1 MKPPVFPTTMA
12 NDVFTN
18 LTSALTQV
26 RNIGLASDW
35 TTDDFRSLTGAPA
48 RKTLKIEHLDW
59 LRI

>member
-1 MKPPVFPTTMA
+1 MA

-35 TTDDFRSLTGAPA
+35 TTDDSRSLTGAPA